1 MTTRIH
7 SQIAPNRAPA
17 DRVWAAIDDADVII
31 GLLVTTNPN
40 EGIAANDANRW
51 FTGLQAGRTVIEL
64 VILPGQSPVVGD
76 RIHVDHDWLGHLL
89 DGRLCTGLGTP
100 LALAEGATLTEQR
113 IEAQERADI
122 LGQTVCLVAT
132 GDVFRPAERA
142 TETEDEWS
150 DGVDPSRV
158 PALPLALG
166 LLVIVGA
173 LIAAGAM
180 L

>member
-1 MTTRIH
+1 MTTRIK
-7 SQIAPNRAPA
+7 SLTAPNRAPA

-51 FTGLQAGRTVIEL
+51 FTGLQTGRSVVEL

-76 RIHVDHDWLGHLL
+76 RIHVDHDWYGHLL

-100 LALAEGATLTEQR
+100 LAAAEGATVEEQR

-122 LGQTVCLVAT
+122 LGQTVVLVAT
-132 GDVFRPAERA
+132 GDRYWPRRD
-142 TETEDEWS
+142 TETEDEWA
-150 DGVDPSRV
+150 DEVDPSRV
-158 PALPLALG
+158 PAAPLALG
-166 LLVIVGA
+166 LIAIIGA
-173 LIAAGAM
+173 LFAAGWM